1 MKKYSLG
8 LAVLLALGLSST
20 AFGDYVIKLKNG
32 RTVETAKYWE
42 EKNEVKFQWQG
53 GVASLP
59 RGNIL
64 NIIWV
69 EEKFPERKV
78 TQDPTPAEPKGTPA
92 EAPPPAQK
100 KVETPAPVQVSNE
113 INVENYKKQKVY
125 YTQQYEDAYQ
135 RYLDATSRR
144 DAEAKKKAWDEF
156 NKYGG
161 EVVKM
166 ETELRKKNHGEVPS
180 WWKEK
185 AAPQL

>member
-42 EKNEVKFQWQG
+42 EKNEVKFQWGG

-69 EEKFPERKV
+69 EEKSPERKV

-92 EAPPPAQK
+92 GAPPPAQK

-113 INVENYKKQKVY
+113 INVENYKKQKAY
-125 YTQQYEDAYQ
+125 YTQQFEDAYQ

>member
-1 MKKYSLG
+1 MKKVSLG
-8 LAVLLALGLSST
+8 LAVFLALGLSSS

-42 EKNEVKFQWQG
+42 ERNEVKFQWQG

-64 NIIWV
+64 SIIWV
-69 EEKFPERKV
+69 EGKSPDRSV
-78 TQDPTPAEPKGTPA
+78 RQNQAPAEPKGNPSEVLPLA
-92 EAPPPAQK
+92 GK
-100 KVETPAPVQVSNE
+100 KEESPNLVQANNE
-113 INVENYKKQKVY
+113 INVENYKKQKAHY
-125 YTQQYEDAYQ
+125 IQQYEEAYQ

-144 DAEAKKKAWDEF
+144 DPEAKQKAWDEF

-166 ETELRKKNHGEVPS
+166 ENELKKNNNGQVPS

-185 AAPQL
+185 ASPRL